1 MGYEINVSKDGRHYF
16 ATAERSIGNDKKRRN
31 EIYFKLKEFFPKSE
45 GYRITVNML
54 SHTSESVA
62 MVHERMTFG
71 EEPVGEE
78 YFDDELD
85 PAGGY
90 GLSSHI

>member
-1 MGYEINVSKDGRHYF
+1 MGYEINVSKHGRHYF
-16 ATAERSIGNDKKRRN
+16 ATAERSIGHDKKRRN
-31 EIYFKLKEFFPKSE
+31 EIYFKLKELFPKSE
-45 GYRITVNML
+45 GYRITVDMV
-54 SHTSESVA
+54 SHTSKSVA

-71 EEPVGEE
+71 EE
-78 YFDDELD
+78 YFDDNELD